1 MIQQE
6 NILTHW
12 EYEGLFTVI
21 KGNCKKPTDTILE
34 DEMIKLL
41 SLTLEKQMSVNV
53 SYKYCIGGSGWR
65 QEN

>member
-1 MIQQE
+1 M
-6 NILTHW
+6 
-12 EYEGLFTVI
+12 I